1 MPTKIYRFPKSIQFF
16 LFLGMCFFIAIS
28 FLTLQDKKSIGI
40 AVILIPIAIAVTV
53 YFWWSI
59 FRVEVSDHEISTFR
73 IGQKRSIRWDEIG
86 DVRSK
91 ALENDLLLTSRDG
104 EKKLKI
110 SSQIVGYDEVVDQLR
125 KKCPDLWKNEP
136 LRIFHQSIGSP
147 VFMALFALLFAVVGT
162 KGIIEKDSIFS
173 SLVLLAFALV
183 VIAILS
189 RIIWLA
195 EIQNDELCLRT
206 VWGEQKI
213 KVSEIKNIRL
223 AGQDMGYS
231 TVTHFVIIELV
242 NNKSVR
248 LGNFREGIPML
259 YNSLKSW
266 FEEYLQH

>member
-1 MPTKIYRFPKSIQFF
+1 MPTKTYHFPKSIQFF

-28 FLTLQDKKSIGI
+28 FLTLQDQKSIGV
-40 AVILIPIAIAVTV
+40 AVIMIPIAIAVTV

-86 DVRSK
+86 EVRSK

-104 EKKLKI
+104 DKKVKI
-110 SSQIVGYDEVVDQLR
+110 SSQIVGYEEVIDQLR

-136 LRIFHQSIGSP
+136 SRTFHQSIRSP
-147 VFMALFALLFAVVGT
+147 LFMSLFAFLFIAVGT
-162 KGIIEKDSIFS
+162 KGLIEKDSIIS
-173 SLVLLAFALV
+173 SLVVFALGL
-183 VIAILS
+183 VIVAMLS
-189 RIIWLA
+189 GIAWLA

-206 VWGEQKI
+206 VWGEKKI

-223 AGQDMGYS
+223 AGQDTGYS

-266 FEEYLQH
+266 FEGYSQN